1 MKSAGV
7 TPDRLIFSKST
18 PYSDYLETYLF
29 ADLFLDTTPFNA
41 GTTARD
47 ALWCGLPVLTIQGK
61 TFAGR
66 MASSLLKAIEMDDLI
81 TQDLNEY
88 KAIAVRLAKNEEFYK
103 TIKSALM
110 VRKEGTSFDIESYT
124 KSLEMAYEKIF
135 EVSSSGVPKQDL
147 YLS

>member
-1 MKSAGV
+1 M
-7 TPDRLIFSKST
+7 

-29 ADLFLDTTPFNA
+29 ADLFLDTMPFNA

-47 ALWCGLPVLTIQGK
+47 AIWCGLPVLTIQGK
-61 TFAGR
+61 SFAGR

-81 TQDLNEY
+81 TQDLDEY

-103 TIKSALM
+103 SIKSALM
-110 VRKEGTSFDIESYT
+110 VRKEGASFDIESYA